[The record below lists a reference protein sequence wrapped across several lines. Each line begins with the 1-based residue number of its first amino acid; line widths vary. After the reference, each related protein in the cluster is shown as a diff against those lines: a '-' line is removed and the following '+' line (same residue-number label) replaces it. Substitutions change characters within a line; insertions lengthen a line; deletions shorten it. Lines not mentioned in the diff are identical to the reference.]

1 MAFIL
6 PTAKTASHLTT
17 LLFITLLLSAPSH
30 AIDLQFYGTLDGGFY
45 TRSSKTQ
52 GHFTQPGTNQTT
64 TFTMRDKNTG
74 IGSGLKD
81 QSKIGL
87 RGSHDIG
94 AGNQIFFE
102 LEEDIDIAT
111 GHRNRDRGVRIIGIG
126 G

>member
-6 PTAKTASHLTT
+6 PTAKTAGHLTT
-17 LLFITLLLSAPSH
+17 LLFITLLLPTPSH
-30 AIDLQFYGTLDGGFY
+30 ALDLQFYGTLDGGFHS
-45 TRSSKTQ
+45 RSSKTQ
-52 GHFTQPGTNQTT
+52 GHFTQPGSSQTT
-64 TFTMRDKNTG
+64 PFTIQSKNTG

-94 AGNQIFFE
+94 AGKQIFFE
-102 LEEDIDIAT
+102 LEEDMDIAT
-111 GHRNRDRGVRIIGIG
+111 GHRNRDRGVRVIGIG